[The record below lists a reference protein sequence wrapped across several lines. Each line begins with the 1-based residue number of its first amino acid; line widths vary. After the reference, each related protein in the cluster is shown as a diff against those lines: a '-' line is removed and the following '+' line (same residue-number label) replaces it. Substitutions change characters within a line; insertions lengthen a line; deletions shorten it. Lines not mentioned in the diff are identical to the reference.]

1 MRNYETWIKD
11 VAVSGDIFYPIE
23 FDSNYTFDL
32 KKVDERI
39 DRSLSNIIFPAG
51 TEIDLQ
57 DYNSSVTRAKPS
69 YITKNNGHSY
79 LCVSIKLNDVPMK
92 ISADI
97 EVSEGLF
104 GKRYGNPFR
113 VYSLDGRD
121 FITKTL
127 PPLYNAFRDLLPLK
141 ATQPTI
147 SNITGTI
154 VDTNYSAYMRDL
166 YLPHTIDKDLAKLQ
180 HELGGVRIPDEA
192 TRCPFVSVATC
203 EKEISWRNANIL
215 HHYNPRTTSLNYQ
228 EFSTD
233 ENLLRISDNMARDA
247 FSHPEKYEVTR
258 VTSHKIGMLGAMFK
272 GWHSAE
278 DLYRFG
284 DKALTQA
291 VKYYNHDLTP
301 VREERDRQAV
311 PRQNDRYDLA
321 ADLVRRMS
329 THIEEPQEDI
339 RPQENVTTDDDFEGF
354 DPAD

>member
-23 FDSNYTFDL
+23 FDGNYTFDL

-57 DYNSSVTRAKPS
+57 GYNSSVTRAKPS
-69 YITKNNGHSY
+69 YITKDNGHSY
-79 LCVSIKLNDVPMK
+79 LCISIKLNDVPMK

-147 SNITGTI
+147 SNITGTV
-154 VDTNYSAYMRDL
+154 VDTNYSAYMKDL

-180 HELGGVRIPDEA
+180 HELGGVRVPDEA
-192 TRCPFVSVATC
+192 TRRPFISVATC

-215 HHYNPRTTSLNYQ
+215 HQYNPRTTSLNYQ

-233 ENLLRISDNMARDA
+233 ENLLRISDGMARDA
-247 FSHPEKYEVTR
+247 FSHPEKYETTR
-258 VTSHKIGMLGAMFK
+258 VTSHRIGMLGAMFK

-284 DKALTQA
+284 DRTLTQA
-291 VKYYNHDLTP
+291 VKNYNHDLTP
-301 VREERDRQAV
+301 VRKDRNRQDV
-311 PRQNDRYDLA
+311 SIQNDRYDRA
-321 ADLVRRMS
+321 SDPIQRESVN
-329 THIEEPQEDI
+329 IERQLEDI
-339 RPQENVTTDDDFEGF
+339 TTDDDFEGF